1 MILVSISSTEE
12 KLVILVKHRIEY
24 LLESK
29 YRKSIKKRNLYV
41 FALLFLSFVVL
52 MSKEIFMRFH
62 E

>member
-12 KLVILVKHRIEY
+12 KLVIRIKHKIEY

-29 YRKSIKKRNLYV
+29 YKKSIKKRNLYV
-41 FALLFLSFVVL
+41 FVLLFLSCAVL

-62 E
+62 K